1 MDSLELVQIR
11 LIPDKKLYSDKP
23 IRNAEDA
30 CKILADEMKLLDRE
44 TVAVLA
50 MNSQNQILSASFCSI
65 GTLCE
70 SVVAPREVFK
80 SCILQNAASFILF
93 HNHPSGPCNIEQNH
107 YLSDGRLYQSRVHP
121 SKEDI
126 DVTRRMMACGE
137 LLGIR
142 MLDHVIV
149 AAYTGEYFSFQES
162 GMMTHG
168 ELEKYI
174 ISLNVAVP
182 VDETDQSKKK
192 LGQQRKR

>member
-80 SCILQNAASFILF
+80 SCILQNAASCNWGLCKVEESDLGLWIL
-93 HNHPSGPCNIEQNH
+93 S
-107 YLSDGRLYQSRVHP
+107 
-121 SKEDI
+121 
-126 DVTRRMMACGE
+126 
-137 LLGIR
+137 
-142 MLDHVIV
+142 
-149 AAYTGEYFSFQES
+149 SF
-162 GMMTHG
+162 
-168 ELEKYI
+168 LE
-174 ISLNVAVP
+174 
-182 VDETDQSKKK
+182 T
-192 LGQQRKR
+192 